1 MLLRAIPVAVLLLG
15 SCGVRDEG
23 LIELRLGHVAQP
35 GSLTH
40 ETSLEFARNAN
51 ERLAGRAWVTVFGS
65 SQLGHDASL
74 LLRLR
79 LGTVDF
85 AVPSTIMS
93 SVVDAFGLFEMPY
106 LIRDRD
112 HLVRIR
118 EEIFWP
124 ELEPLTREKGYRI
137 VALWENGFRHVTN
150 NVRPITRPEDLAG
163 IKLRT
168 PRGRW
173 RIRLFQ
179 SYGASPAPM
188 SLGEVFVALQTGVID
203 GQENPLS
210 QTHSSK
216 FHEVQKFLSITNH
229 VYSPGYLTVGKDRWE
244 NLRPD
249 VRSELEQAAR
259 ETQVW
264 VKETGERLDREL
276 LADLRT
282 SGIEINVA
290 DRESFVAASTGIYE
304 EFAEAIPGAEKW
316 IEKALLLADSPEGP

>member
-1 MLLRAIPVAVLLLG
+1 MLLRAILVAVLLLG
-15 SCGVRDEG
+15 SCGVQDG
-23 LIELRLGHVAQP
+23 GVIELRLGHVGQP
-35 GSLTH
+35 GSLTN

-51 ERLAGRAWVTVFGS
+51 ERLVGRARVTVFGS
-65 SQLGHDASL
+65 SQLGHDSSL

-112 HLVRIR
+112 HLVKIR

-124 ELEPLTREKGYRI
+124 KLEPLTREKGYRI
-137 VALWENGFRHVTN
+137 LGLWENGFRHVTN
-150 NVRPITRPEDLAG
+150 NVRPITRPEDLTG

-210 QTHSSK
+210 QIHSSK
-216 FHEVQKFLSITNH
+216 FQEVQQYLSMTNH
-229 VYSPGYLTVGKDRWE
+229 VYSPAYLTVGNERWE
-244 NLRPD
+244 NLPPE

-259 ETQVW
+259 ETQIW
-264 VKETGERLDREL
+264 VKEAGERLDREL

-290 DRESFVAASTGIYE
+290 DRAAFVAASASIYQ
-304 EFAEAIPGAEKW
+304 EFAEAIPGANEW
-316 IEKALLLADSPEGP
+316 IEEALALAQDPQ

>member
-1 MLLRAIPVAVLLLG
+1 MLLRAILVAVLVLA
-15 SCGVRDEG
+15 SCEVQDGG
-23 LIELRLGHVAQP
+23 PIELRLGHVGQP
-35 GSLTH
+35 GSLTSK
-40 ETSLEFARNAN
+40 TSLEFARNAN
-51 ERLAGRAWVTVFGS
+51 QRLAGRARVTVYGS
-65 SQLGHDASL
+65 SQLGHDTSL

-112 HLVRIR
+112 HLEKIR

-124 ELEPLTREKGYRI
+124 ELEPLTRQKGYRI
-137 VALWENGFRHVTN
+137 LGLWENGFRHVSN
-150 NVRPITRPEDLAG
+150 NVRPITRPEDLTG

-210 QTHSSK
+210 QIHSSK
-216 FHEVQKFLSITNH
+216 FHEVQRFLSITNH
-229 VYSPGYLTVGKDRWE
+229 VYSPGYLTVGNDRWE
-244 NLRPD
+244 SLPAD
-249 VRSELEQAAR
+249 VRTELEQAAL
-259 ETQVW
+259 ETQAW

-282 SGIEINVA
+282 SGIEINQA
-290 DRESFVAASTGIYE
+290 DREAFVAASGAIYE
-304 EFAEAIPGAEKW
+304 EFAEAIPGADKW
-316 IEKALLLADSPEGP
+316 IEKALALAAGT